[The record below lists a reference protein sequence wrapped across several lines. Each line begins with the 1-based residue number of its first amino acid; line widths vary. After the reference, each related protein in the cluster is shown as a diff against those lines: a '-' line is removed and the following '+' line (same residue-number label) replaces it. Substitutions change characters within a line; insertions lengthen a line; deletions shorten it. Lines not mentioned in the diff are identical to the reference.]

1 MSILKDTNTFSP
13 SIEIPKTIKTIVK
26 ISELI
31 STKLTTWLVS
41 KLFTTPITYKT
52 PKREM
57 AMEKSAQ
64 KKKIYINSIQKE
76 VHILSYGYS
85 KKKVLLAHGW
95 AGRSTQLFMVADK
108 LLEKGYMV
116 ISFDAP
122 AHGKSTGKTTNMI
135 EYIETIKEINNTFGP
150 FEAAVGHSFGGM
162 AILNTQAEK
171 KIFKT
176 LVTIGAADLITNI
189 TQRFV
194 QSLELKPLIAL
205 KMTQSFNK
213 KLNINLND
221 YSANYAA
228 KKVLAPT
235 LVIHD
240 SKDGDVPVSC
250 AHNIRQNLKKGS
262 LLITNGLGHTK
273 ILRDKET
280 MNYAVNFI
288 IKNNL

>member
-171 KIFKT
+171 IFKT
-176 LVTIGAADLITNI
+176 LVTIGAADLVTNI

>member
-1 MSILKDTNTFSP
+1 MSILENTNTLKP
-13 SIEIPKTIKTIVK
+13 SLEIPKFVK
-26 ISELI
+26 VTGKSIQFISL
-31 STKLTTWLVS
+31 KLTTWLAI
-41 KLFTTPITYKT
+41 KLLITPIKHAT
-52 PKREM
+52 PKREIAM
-57 AMEKSAQ
+57 AKSAQ
-64 KKKIYINSIQKE
+64 KKKLFVDAIDRKIH
-76 VHILSYGYS
+76 VLSYGYS

-135 EYIETIKEINNTFGP
+135 EYVETIKKINDEFGP

-171 KIFKT
+171 AIFKS
-176 LVTIGAADLITNI
+176 LVTIGAADIISNI
-189 TQRFV
+189 TKRFIAN
-194 QSLELKPLIAL
+194 LGLKPVIAK
-205 KMTQSFNK
+205 KMTNYFNK
-213 KLNINLND
+213 KLQINLDN

-228 KKVLAPT
+228 KKVEIPT

-273 ILRDKET
+273 ILRNKET
-280 MNYAVNFI
+280 MNRAVNFI